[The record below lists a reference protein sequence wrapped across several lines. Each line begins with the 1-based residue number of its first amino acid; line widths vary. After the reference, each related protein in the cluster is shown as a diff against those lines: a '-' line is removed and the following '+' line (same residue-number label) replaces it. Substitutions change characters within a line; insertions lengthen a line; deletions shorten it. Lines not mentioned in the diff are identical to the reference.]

1 MQLKAKRTEPSLDCL
16 SAEWKEMQRAT
27 KTEIWWVRPTELCL
41 EYLLEIDLEHL
52 TAKLKEM
59 RLVFPSAE
67 WMAMHWAQLTEM
79 SLARMTESCLEQLMG
94 FLSEMS

>member
-1 MQLKAKRTEPSLDCL
+1 MVLMMEKRTEPSLDCL
-16 SAEWKEMQRAT
+16 SAERKEMQRAT

-41 EYLLEIDLEHL
+41 EHLLEIDLEHL

-67 WMAMHWAQLTEM
+67 WMAMHWAQL
-79 SLARMTESCLEQLMG
+79 LQLH
-94 FLSEMS
+94 LVPLLQLHQVNIHH

>member
-1 MQLKAKRTEPSLDCL
+1 MQLKAKRTELSSGCL
-16 SAEWKEMQRAT
+16 SAERKEMQRVT
-27 KTEIWWVRPTELCL
+27 KTEIWWARPTELCL
-41 EYLLEIDLEHL
+41 EHLLEIDLEHL
-52 TAKLKEM
+52 TAKLTEM

-79 SLARMTESCLEQLMG
+79 SLERMTESCLEQLMG